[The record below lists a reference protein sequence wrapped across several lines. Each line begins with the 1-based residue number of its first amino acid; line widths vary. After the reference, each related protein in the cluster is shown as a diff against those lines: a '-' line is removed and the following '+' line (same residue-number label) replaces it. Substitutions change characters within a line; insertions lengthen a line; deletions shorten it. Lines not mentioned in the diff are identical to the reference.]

1 LPLSGQCGLPAG
13 GRLPQILCFAHV
25 TWTSSR
31 SGSAQSKRWGG
42 GLQPPEQATAA
53 RVNCT
58 AAPQERAQGIVESLS
73 HPCLFSF
80 QDTETHRQ
88 QAPHGCISHHTKRS
102 PERAPSTTT
111 RGPRGSFFLPEPREL
126 VALAAASP
134 HIYTTL
140 LVVPRAST
148 RYSGPP
154 PEGSGR
160 VSVDTAPALHVE
172 PRRPVPV
179 GQGEGP

>member
-1 LPLSGQCGLPAG
+1 MPLSGQCGLPAG
-13 GRLPQILCFAHV
+13 DRLPQILCFAHV

-42 GLQPPEQATAA
+42 GLQSPEQATAA

-58 AAPQERAQGIVESLS
+58 AAPQERAQGIAESLS

-88 QAPHGCISHHTKRS
+88 HHTGVI
-102 PERAPSTTT
+102 STT
-111 RGPRGSFFLPEPREL
+111 RSEHRNALPPRRRVGPE
-126 VALAAASP
+126 AASSSLP
-134 HIYTTL
+134 SRASLLRWPLPRLIYTTL

-148 RYSGPP
+148 RIVGPP
-154 PEGSGR
+154 PEGSEGSCR
-160 VSVDTAPALHVE
+160 VSIDTSLAYM
-172 PRRPVPV
+172 
-179 GQGEGP
+179 